1 MPRGITT
8 KTVIKKIFDIPGI
21 IHLYINS
28 WLVMLEKRSD
38 AIFRYSNGR
47 EISFLFKRWRRI
59 VEPFVIAT
67 LVAGVLVSGIVAEI
81 IALPLGDRMISQ
93 TYVNSFWDL
102 ESSRGSGNNLLEYVN
117 NILPEVDVLQE
128 LCSVR
133 FPL

>member
-1 MPRGITT
+1 MPRGIAT

-21 IHLYINS
+21 IYLYIDS
-28 WLVMLEKRSD
+28 WLVMLGKRSD
-38 AIFRYSNGR
+38 AIFRYSNGK

-59 VEPFVIAT
+59 VEPFVIAA
-67 LVAGVLVSGIVAEI
+67 LLAGVLVSGIVSEI
-81 IALPLGDRMISQ
+81 IAYPLSERMFSQ

-128 LCSVR
+128 LCSVP

>member
-1 MPRGITT
+1 
-8 KTVIKKIFDIPGI
+8 
-21 IHLYINS
+21 
-28 WLVMLEKRSD
+28 
-38 AIFRYSNGR
+38 
-47 EISFLFKRWRRI
+47 
-59 VEPFVIAT
+59 VEPFVIAA

-128 LCSVR
+128 LCSVP

>member
-1 MPRGITT
+1 M
-8 KTVIKKIFDIPGI
+8 
-21 IHLYINS
+21 
-28 WLVMLEKRSD
+28 
-38 AIFRYSNGR
+38 
-47 EISFLFKRWRRI
+47 
-59 VEPFVIAT
+59 EPFVIAT

-81 IALPLGDRMISQ
+81 VALPLGDRMISQ

-128 LCSVR
+128 LCSVP